1 MRMRERESSST
12 IPEGRIVSLGDSLL
26 DWHRLDLK
34 EDLAAMRAKVAQDLK
49 STPKNNLRTLSKMQR
64 WAQNLDYI
72 IERVTY
78 AEEVLT
84 PRLEGLFSFE
94 LNEKG
99 LFTVAL
105 FQPSTKNLFLELE
118 IHYCESGEA
127 IAECKILPDLVALSE
142 TAKILALLG
151 DAAID
156 MAILHHIWKPR
167 ASDVGSLTET
177 RSGLVSNEHLSLKC
191 DEWGLYEN
199 RIHFDPPTP
208 MKSEMEHIKGTLVE
222 ALFGVIYIEMGFR
235 RVLEMVKH
243 LF

>member
-1 MRMRERESSST
+1 M
-12 IPEGRIVSLGDSLL
+12 VSLGDSLL
-26 DWHRLDLK
+26 DWHRLYLKDDL
-34 EDLAAMRAKVAQDLK
+34 VAIRERVVQDSK
-49 STPKNNLRTLSKMQR
+49 STPNNNLRTLSKMQR
-64 WAQNLDYI
+64 WIQSIDYI
-72 IERVTY
+72 AERVTY
-78 AEEVLT
+78 AEEVLA
-84 PRLEGLFSFE
+84 PRLEGLFNFE

-99 LFTVAL
+99 LFTVGL

-118 IHYCESGEA
+118 THYCESEKTVD
-127 IAECKILPDLVALSE
+127 ECETLPDLVALSE

-156 MAILHHIWKPR
+156 MAVLHHIWKPK

-208 MKSEMEHIKGTLVE
+208 TKSEMEHIKGTLVE

-243 LF
+243 LI

>member
-1 MRMRERESSST
+1 MM
-12 IPEGRIVSLGDSLL
+12 SLGDSLL
-26 DWHRLDLK
+26 DWHRLHLKDDLVAIR
-34 EDLAAMRAKVAQDLK
+34 ERVAQDSK
-49 STPKNNLRTLSKMQR
+49 SIPKNNLRTLSKMQR
-64 WAQNLDYI
+64 WVQSLDHI
-72 IERVTY
+72 TERVTY
-78 AEEVLT
+78 AEGVLA

-118 IHYCESGEA
+118 SHYCEPEKAVS
-127 IAECKILPDLVALSE
+127 ECKTLPDLVALSE

-156 MAILHHIWKPR
+156 MAILHHIWKPK

-208 MKSEMEHIKGTLVE
+208 TKSEMEHIKGTLVE

-243 LF
+243 LI